1 MAGKGSIAKPLAGYS
16 PYRRA
21 GDLVYFA
28 GIVAADPDRNRV
40 ITSYA
45 DLPAGVA
52 KTIGAS
58 GEMSVD
64 SKEAPIAAQSWFIL
78 ERLRQTIED
87 AGGSL
92 SDVVKLTQYFVD
104 LRDFPIYNRIRRMFF
119 PVEPPASTVIRVV
132 ELLPTPESRL
142 EVEAIAYIPTSR

>member
-1 MAGKGSIAKPLAGYS
+1 MTGIAKPLANYA

-28 GIVAADPDRNRV
+28 GIVAADPDRGRV

-45 DLPAGVA
+45 DLPADVA
-52 KTIGAS
+52 RSLGAT

-64 SKEAPIAAQSWFIL
+64 SKEAPITAQSWYIL
-78 ERLRQTIED
+78 DRLRQTVAE

-92 SDVVKLTQYFVD
+92 ADVVKLTQYFTD
-104 LRDFPIYNRIRRMFF
+104 LRDFPIYNRIRRSFF
-119 PVEPPASTVIRVV
+119 GDTPPASTVVRVV

-142 EVEAIAYIPTSR
+142 EVEAIAHIPKPG

>member
-1 MAGKGSIAKPLAGYS
+1 MAGIAKPLANYA

-21 GDLVYFA
+21 GNLVYFA
-28 GIVAADPDRNRV
+28 GIVAADPELGRV

-45 DLPAGVA
+45 DLPPDVA
-52 KTIGAS
+52 RSLGAT

-64 SKEAPIAAQSWFIL
+64 SKEAPIAAQSWYVL
-78 ERLRQTIED
+78 DKLSQTVAE

-92 SDVVKLTQYFVD
+92 RDVVKLTQYFTD
-104 LRDFPIYNRIRRMFF
+104 LRDFPIYNRVRRSFF
-119 PVEPPASTVIRVV
+119 GDTPPASTVVRVV

-142 EVEAIAYIPTSR
+142 EVEAIAHIPASR

>member
-1 MAGKGSIAKPLAGYS
+1 MNKGSVQKPLANYA

-28 GIVAADPDRNRV
+28 GIVAADPDLGRV

-45 DLPAGVA
+45 DLPADIA
-52 KTIGAS
+52 KSIGAT

-64 SKEAPIAAQSWFIL
+64 SKEGQIAAQSWFIL
-78 ERLRQTIED
+78 DKLKQTVED

-92 SDVVKLTQYFVD
+92 ADIVKLTQYFVD
-104 LRDFPIYNRIRRMFF
+104 LRDFPIYNRIRTSFF
-119 PVEPPASTVIRVV
+119 GNAPPASTVVRVV
-132 ELLPTPESRL
+132 ELLPTPDSRL
-142 EVEAIAYIPTSR
+142 EVEAIAHIRQKS